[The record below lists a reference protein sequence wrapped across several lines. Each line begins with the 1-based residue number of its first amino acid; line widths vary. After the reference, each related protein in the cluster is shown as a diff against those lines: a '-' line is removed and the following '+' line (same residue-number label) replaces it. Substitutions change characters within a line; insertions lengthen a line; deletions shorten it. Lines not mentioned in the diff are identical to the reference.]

1 MATDTI
7 IEPGIEASLPA
18 FLVPGAASQAIVD
31 MVERVKPSVVQV
43 QSRGHGGGAGIIWR
57 SNGAILTNF
66 HVVAGGRKPEVL
78 LSDGRHF
85 DAKIVNYNESLDL
98 ALLQVE
104 ADDLPA
110 ALVGDSSR
118 LRVGELLF
126 AVGHPWGQVG
136 IVTAG
141 IVSAVGE
148 LPVGRSG
155 RTAHYIRS
163 DVKLAPGNSGG
174 PMLDAS
180 GAVIGIS
187 AMIFGGDL
195 SVGIPS
201 YVATEWV
208 AGIPSRRV
216 YLGVGLQPVEL
227 PAPEGT
233 REGLMIVHIE
243 PDGAASRAGLH
254 IGDVL
259 LGVGDEALKGPDHL
273 ISALGRSGRNVRIQ
287 LMRAGSTREVDVDLG
302 DQAEETLS

>member
-1 MATDTI
+1 V
-7 IEPGIEASLPA
+7 GASLPA
-18 FLVPGAASQAIVD
+18 FLVPGAASQAIVE

-43 QSRGHGGGAGIIWR
+43 HTRGHGGGAGIIWR

-66 HVVAGGRKPEVL
+66 HVVAGGRQPEVL
-78 LSDGRHF
+78 LADGRRF

-110 ALVGDSSR
+110 ALVGDSST

-141 IVSAVGE
+141 IVSAVGS

-155 RTAHYIRS
+155 REAQYIRS

-174 PMLDAS
+174 PMLDAN

-201 YVATEWV
+201 HVATEWV

-216 YLGVGLQPVEL
+216 FLGVGLQPVLLGSRED
-227 PAPEGT
+227 E
-233 REGLMIVHIE
+233 REGLMIVAIE
-243 PDGAASRAGLH
+243 PDGAAHKAGLH

-259 LGVGDEALKGPDHL
+259 LGVGGEHLRGPDHL
-273 ISALGRSGRNVRIQ
+273 LSALGRAGRNVRIE
-287 LMRAGSTREVDVDLG
+287 LLRAGSTREVDVDLG